1 MKRHHIPK
9 PDGSAY
15 KPRDLA
21 VGAEVIMYGR
31 TFYIIGIDAHTRCY
45 LERLGISMAPDQ
57 SYPESPYDTK
67 LASLH
72 STGMNNATLHVTSKT
87 LVTGFGQQ
95 DIGFLAS
102 MSAFP

>member
-1 MKRHHIPK
+1 
-9 PDGSAY
+9 
-15 KPRDLA
+15 
-21 VGAEVIMYGR
+21 MYGR